1 MLHAISSSMAA
12 QKAIRLW
19 RASSFVLGLL
29 LILVAL
35 GSPVAAF
42 DRAMLIG
49 HMIQH
54 LLLMTLG
61 PPLVWL
67 GMAPYLTRYNRYKP
81 PLPLCWLCAAAV
93 LVVWHI
99 PAVFS
104 LGMRSEVWHAIEQI
118 SFLATGLLF
127 WWPVV
132 RPGPG
137 SEGWT
142 LVLYLFLA
150 TLPCDILSGFLI
162 FSDRVAY
169 HTYVAT
175 PGHSSTSVLADQQ
188 SAGALMWTCVTLVY
202 LVAGAILTI
211 QLLSTSDKS

>member
-1 MLHAISSSMAA
+1 MAA

-19 RASSFVLGLL
+19 RACSFFLGLL
-29 LILVAL
+29 LIFVAL
-35 GSPVAAF
+35 GSPVATF

-54 LLLMTLG
+54 LILMTLG
-61 PPLVWL
+61 PPLIWL
-67 GMAPYLTRYNRYKP
+67 GMAPYLKQYNGYRP
-81 PLPLCWLCAAAV
+81 PLPLCWSCATAA

-99 PAVFS
+99 PAVFT
-104 LGMRSEVWHAIEQI
+104 LGMRSEAWHAIEQI

-127 WWPVV
+127 WWPVI
-132 RPGPG
+132 RPWPG
-137 SEGWT
+137 SEGLT
-142 LVLYLFLA
+142 MVLYLFLA

-169 HTYVAT
+169 HTYVSLL
-175 PGHSSTSVLADQQ
+175 GHSSASVLADQQ

-211 QLLSTSDKS
+211 QLLLSASDKS

>member
-12 QKAIRLW
+12 QKTIRLW
-19 RASSFVLGLL
+19 RAGSFFLGLL
-29 LILVAL
+29 LIFVAL
-35 GSPVAAF
+35 GSPVATF

-61 PPLVWL
+61 PPLIWL
-67 GMAPYLTRYNRYKP
+67 GMVPYMTRYKGYRA
-81 PLPLCWLCAAAV
+81 PLPLCWLCATAA
-93 LVVWHI
+93 LFVWHI

-104 LGMRSEVWHAIEQI
+104 LAMRSEVWHAVEQM

-127 WWPVV
+127 WWPVIV
-132 RPGPG
+132 PQPGG
-137 SEGWT
+137 EGWT
-142 LVLYLFLA
+142 MVLYLFLA
-150 TLPCDILSGFLI
+150 TLPCDILSGFLV
-162 FSDRVAY
+162 FSDQIAY
-169 HTYVAT
+169 HTYV
-175 PGHSSTSVLADQQ
+175 PGFGHSIASVLTDQQ

-211 QLLSTSDKS
+211 QLLSSEKS